1 MCVCVCVCV
10 VEFFYLVDSREQ
22 LLMKNVQNLPAGSV
36 DYWLQDLKVLF
47 LITVKQVE
55 AAEVFNQ
62 QLGLV
67 GGPK

>member
-1 MCVCVCVCV
+1 MS
-10 VEFFYLVDSREQ
+10 VEFFLFGTVT
-22 LLMKNVQNLPAGSV
+22 NGSV

-47 LITVKQVE
+47 LITVKQVD

-67 GGPK
+67 GGPSKVISVTSDP